1 MRIRQGEYF
10 VRSWK
15 HDLVKYRSNALKE
28 AERLHIFSL
37 FLAFYFCLNRYFSF
51 ECSRKILT
59 LLARV
64 LYHESVDQL
73 ENEKREMIR
82 ERILPEAVQYWEEV
96 LEVANPVTRIRL
108 NRL

>member
-1 MRIRQGEYF
+1 M
-10 VRSWK
+10 
-15 HDLVKYRSNALKE
+15 
-28 AERLHIFSL
+28 
-37 FLAFYFCLNRYFSF
+37 
-51 ECSRKILT
+51 
-59 LLARV
+59 